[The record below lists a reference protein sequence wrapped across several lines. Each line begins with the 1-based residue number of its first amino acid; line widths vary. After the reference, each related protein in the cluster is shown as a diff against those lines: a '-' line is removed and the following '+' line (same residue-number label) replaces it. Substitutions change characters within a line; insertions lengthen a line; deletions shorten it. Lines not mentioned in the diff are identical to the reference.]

1 MGMRI
6 KNIILT
12 EQQISNLLFENTDS
26 EMFRKELLS
35 LFDPEEIKKY
45 IEKNKKNRS
54 PEQTTNDLS
63 KSGLDIETDDLK
75 KLPTKKT
82 DSVKSQKEFVST
94 GANAN
99 FEKIVE
105 KIIDNLEGGYY
116 HPDMKV
122 KNPSKFSKMGSSGE
136 TMYGMDRKHGN
147 QEETAAGREFWSLI
161 DKENAS
167 QRWTYNYK
175 LEDNP
180 GLAIK
185 LKNLIAQIM
194 KPNFDKYVNSYFSD
208 EAKKIV
214 MANPKLYAN
223 YVYATYNGPVRF
235 KKWATALNDKV
246 ASGVTDPAVLEKF
259 VVDLRKNSGNSILAS
274 TASKVQNL
282 MNDIA

>member
-1 MGMRI
+1 MKR
-6 KNIILT
+6 KFIILT
-12 EQQISNLLFENTDS
+12 EQQIENLFNSDVTREK
-26 EMFRKELLS
+26 FQKELSS

-45 IEKNKKNRS
+45 IQQNKGVKSPGQLLYGLKNLEKKRGEEDVK
-54 PEQTTNDLS
+54 Q
-63 KSGLDIETDDLK
+63 
-75 KLPTKKT
+75 LPTKKLQP
-82 DSVKSQKEFVST
+82 VKSQTDFVST
-94 GANAN
+94 GAGADFQN
-99 FEKIVE
+99 IIQ
-105 KIIDNLEGGYY
+105 KIIDRLEGGYY
-116 HPDMKV
+116 HPNMKA
-122 KNPSKFSKMGSSGE
+122 KNPSKFARMGGSGE

-147 QEETAAGREFWSLI
+147 QEATAAGREFWSLI

-167 QRWTYNYK
+167 QRWSYNYK

-180 GLAIK
+180 GLASK

-235 KKWATALNDKV
+235 KKWAAALNDKV